1 MDPLERITWL
11 RSSESPLEP
20 QSWLSLCLHGMQAR
34 AERTPMAPCG
44 KDNGS
49 AVKGAVAHLQERY
62 QDSVDLEELSVLTGL
77 SRFSLVHAFSS
88 QIGMP
93 PHAYQTHV
101 RIERARALLEVGIPP
116 AMVAT
121 DVGFFDQSH
130 LTRHFKRI
138 MQITPGKYAKAS
150 RRTRIFPL

>member
-101 RIERARALLEVGIPP
+101 RIERARPSWKWGSPP
-116 AMVAT
+116 PWLRPMSGFSTRAT
-121 DVGFFDQSH
+121 
-130 LTRHFKRI
+130 
-138 MQITPGKYAKAS
+138 
-150 RRTRIFPL
+150 